1 MKFDS
6 YVARGDK
13 CLVFLDGIFE
23 NVFRKFFINGKKT
36 VFGTDTGKKL
46 FVFEIYSET

>member
-13 CLVFLDGIFE
+13 CLVFLDRIFE

-36 VFGTDTGKKL
+36 VFGTDTGKK
-46 FVFEIYSET
+46 VVCI